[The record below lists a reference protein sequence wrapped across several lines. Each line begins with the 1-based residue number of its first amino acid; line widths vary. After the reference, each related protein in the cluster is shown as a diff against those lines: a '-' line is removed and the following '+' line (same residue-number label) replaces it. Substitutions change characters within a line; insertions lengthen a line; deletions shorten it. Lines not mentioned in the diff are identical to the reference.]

1 MRVAK
6 VTNDLLQQVITLGD
20 ANKRY
25 LGFYPKEAFERS
37 AQEGKILGAVGSS
50 GELLGYVLY
59 YVAKDRAKIQHL
71 CVAEKHRRKGVGKV
85 LLDTL
90 KDETKHLTG
99 ILLHCRRDFPAH
111 TFWSRHFVA
120 VDEKPGRGKKAETL
134 TAFWHDHG
142 HPDLFTGLTGE
153 IEDSSATAVIDHNV
167 LIDLMKEDDNESKAL
182 KADWLTPSI
191 RLFKTDEAFNE
202 IDRSENPNI
211 RKMNKVFAHS
221 IDSLRC
227 DTARVD
233 EVVKDLSSIMGEA
246 KTPSDWSDR
255 KQLAIAIVGQADFFI
270 TRDGEILKNN
280 ERLSAEF
287 GLEVVEPLEIVLH
300 FDSLLRSIEYKPARL
315 KGTLITVRKI
325 SSEDIRTLRDSFL
338 MQGMGERRS
347 HFERRMREAML
358 SKGGYHGFV
367 YVSDSRKLALAIIEA
382 AGNGCNVPFLRVV
395 KGGAG
400 PILARNVA
408 VDLVRHTFDLSEGNC
423 TTVVNDPYLSVEC
436 EDALQGAGF
445 FRCARGFIKL
455 NCLGSYNTEELREA
469 LKQIAVE
476 DAEGGTGSG
485 RTYGLTLAGD
495 MRAIDGEST
504 LRVEKRIW
512 PGKMRGSLENY
523 IIPIKPKWAMHL
535 FDEGLARGELFGAI
549 EHLALSYENVYY
561 RGAVPKVVT
570 SPSRVL
576 WYVSDDKSFAGS
588 KRLRACSLVSEV
600 SIGPA
605 RELYTIYKRLGVYEW
620 KDILKTAHG
629 NAKNKV
635 MAIQFANTELFRNPL
650 TRDDVDRVVKRF
662 LGTTPPLSTALR
674 IPEKCFFELYEI
686 GMATV

>member
-6 VTNDLLQQVITLGD
+6 VTNDLLQQVINLGD

-37 AQEGKILGAVGSS
+37 AQEGKILGAIDSS

-90 KDETKHLTG
+90 KAETKHLTG

-120 VDEKPGRGKKAETL
+120 VDEKLGRGKKPKAL
-134 TAFWHDHG
+134 TAFWYDHG
-142 HPDLFTGLTGE
+142 HPDLFTGRTSKSD
-153 IEDSSATAVIDHNV
+153 DSHATAVLDHNV
-167 LIDLMKEDDNESKAL
+167 LIDLMKEEDNESKAL
-182 KADWLTPSI
+182 KADWLTQSV

-202 IDRSENPNI
+202 IDRSESSNI
-211 RKMNKVFAHS
+211 RKMNKAFAYS
-221 IDSLRC
+221 IDSLQC
-227 DTARVD
+227 DNVRVD
-233 EVVKDLSSIMGEA
+233 EVLRDLICILGEPKNA
-246 KTPSDWSDR
+246 SDWSDR
-255 KQLAIAIVGQADFFI
+255 KQLAIAIAGQADFFI
-270 TRDGEILKNN
+270 TRDRKILKNN
-280 ERLSAEF
+280 DRLSAEF
-287 GLEVVEPLEIVLH
+287 GLEIVDPLEIVLH

-325 SSEDIRTLRDSFL
+325 ASEDIRTLSASFL
-338 MQGMGERRS
+338 MQGLGERRS
-347 HFERRMREAML
+347 HFQRRMREAML
-358 SKGGYHGFV
+358 SEAGCHGFV
-367 YVSDSRKLALAIIEA
+367 YVSDNRMLALAIIEA
-382 AGNGCNVPFLRVV
+382 AGNRCNVPFLRVV
-395 KGGAG
+395 KGVSG
-400 PILARNVA
+400 PILAKNIA
-408 VDLVRHTFDLSEGNC
+408 VDLVRHSFDLTDGNC

-436 EDALQGAGF
+436 ANALESAGF
-445 FRCARGFIKL
+445 SRCASDLIKH
-455 NCLGSYNTEELREA
+455 NCLGTYNVEELCEA
-469 LKQIAVE
+469 LKQSAIE
-476 DAEGGTGSG
+476 YPGSESGGGG
-485 RTYGLTLAGD
+485 LWGLTLGAD
-495 MRAIDGEST
+495 MGSLDRESA

-600 SIGPA
+600 SIGTA
-605 RELYTIYKRLGVYEW
+605 KELYTIYKRLGVYEW

-650 TRDDVDRVVKRF
+650 TRDAVDRVVKRF

-674 IPEKCFFELYEI
+674 IPEECFFKLYEI